1 MQVVPTTDRA
11 AIDVLLMQEEYIDL
25 VIPRGGEGLIRA
37 VSAKSRIPVLKHYKG
52 VCHAYVDE
60 DADMDMAERIILNA
74 KVQRPSACN
83 SLEGILVHQAIAGEF
98 LPKIS
103 YALHQKGVRM
113 LGCSRSREISTLIQP
128 ATDADWGKEFLALT
142 LIIRL
147 VESMDEAMD
156 YMDTYGSR
164 HTETI
169 ITNSYAN
176 GQRFLQEMDASAV
189 MVNASTRLN
198 DGGQFG
204 LGLEIGISTTKL
216 HAYGPMGL
224 KELTTR
230 KFVVLGHGEIRT

>member
-1 MQVVPTTDRA
+1 M
-11 AIDVLLMQEEYIDL
+11 
-25 VIPRGGEGLIRA
+25 
-37 VSAKSRIPVLKHYKG
+37 
-52 VCHAYVDE
+52 
-60 DADMDMAERIILNA
+60 
-74 KVQRPSACN
+74 
-83 SLEGILVHQAIAGEF
+83 HQAIAGEF